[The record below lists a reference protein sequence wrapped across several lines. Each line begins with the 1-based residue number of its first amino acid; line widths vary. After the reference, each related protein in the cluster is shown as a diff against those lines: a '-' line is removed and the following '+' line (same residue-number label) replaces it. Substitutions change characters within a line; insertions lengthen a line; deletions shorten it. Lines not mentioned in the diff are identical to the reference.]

1 MFLTVTFQLNQ
12 IFRSV
17 GDISN
22 WGGVS
27 GSEIGEMRTIC
38 HEQNLALDLSSH
50 QVRTAAND
58 CVTVS
63 HTVSPLQVLRRFLG
77 MTGED
82 RRTMVT
88 LMTGPV
94 LERLRM
100 AQEDARMRGGDIGE
114 DI

>member
-1 MFLTVTFQLNQ
+1 M
-12 IFRSV
+12 
-17 GDISN
+17 
-22 WGGVS
+22 
-27 GSEIGEMRTIC
+27 
-38 HEQNLALDLSSH
+38 
-50 QVRTAAND
+50 
-58 CVTVS
+58 S

>member
-1 MFLTVTFQLNQ
+1 
-12 IFRSV
+12 
-17 GDISN
+17 
-22 WGGVS
+22 
-27 GSEIGEMRTIC
+27 MRTIC

-63 HTVSPLQVLRRFLG
+63 CHCVSLCVTVSPLQVLRRFLG

>member
-1 MFLTVTFQLNQ
+1 
-12 IFRSV
+12 
-17 GDISN
+17 
-22 WGGVS
+22 
-27 GSEIGEMRTIC
+27 MRTIC

-58 CVTVS
+58 CV
-63 HTVSPLQVLRRFLG
+63 TVSPLQVLRRFLG